1 MEFKTEYRVTEAVQT
16 AAARQMF
23 HAVYLRKKW
32 VGMLAMAVI
41 GVALWFQG
49 SSPAREIGL
58 ADMMVAVVLVVLW
71 VKTYV
76 RVIGNSRTAL
86 RTLSDDL
93 VTLRM
98 GDEGMEMEMADSR
111 RKLAW
116 EKVDRVVE
124 TKDFMILMAGRL
136 PVASLPK
143 GALGVEMVEW
153 LRGHE
158 RRRAGGAA

>member
-1 MEFKTEYRVTEAVQT
+1 MEFRTEYRVTEAVQT

-23 HAVYLRKKW
+23 HAVYLKKKW
-32 VGMLAMAVI
+32 VWMVAMAVI
-41 GVALWFQG
+41 GVVLWFQG
-49 SSPAREIGL
+49 WSPAREIGL
-58 ADMMVAVVLVVLW
+58 ADMIVAGVLAVLW

-76 RVIGNSRTAL
+76 RVVANARTAL

-111 RKLAW
+111 RRLLW

-124 TKDFMILMAGRL
+124 TGDFMILVTGRL

-143 GALGVEMVEW
+143 AALGVEVVEW
-153 LRGHE
+153 LRGHAG
-158 RRRAGGAA
+158 RRAGGAA